1 MLIVG
6 MTALVLPAALPL
18 ISQSTGNAG
27 APQAAP
33 HREVTSPEISSPA
46 GRVLADSNGR
56 LFYLY
61 TRDVHDRSRCTGDC
75 LSDWPAVDSTGSP
88 RAGASV
94 DAGKISRTASGQVTY
109 NGHPLYDDTAD
120 TAPGRHTGEGAHV
133 DGGRFYLVTTS
144 GKALKPAN
152 CASPESLCGTASS

>member
-1 MLIVG
+1 MLIAG
-6 MTALVLPAALPL
+6 MTALVLPAAIPL
-18 ISQSTGNAG
+18 ISQSTANAA

-33 HREVTSPEISSPA
+33 HQEVTSREISSPA
-46 GRVLADSNGR
+46 GRVLADRNGR

-61 TRDVHDRSRCTGDC
+61 TRDQHDRSRCTGDC
-75 LSDWPAVDSTGSP
+75 LSDWPAVDSTGLP

-94 DAGKISRTASGQVTY
+94 DTGKLGSTASGQVTY
-109 NGHPLYDDTAD
+109 NGHPLYYDTAD

-133 DGGRFYLVTTS
+133 NDGRFYLVTTS
-144 GKALKPAN
+144 GKALKPVN